1 MKDRTAA
8 LNETETGTEARLVG
22 RLGFACMAAAILLLV
37 CFAAC
42 ARRDRRNV
50 NCQLPQEPPFSLDL
64 RNPEHRRHLSDEALR
79 AEDIAVR
86 YSDSDTWKV
95 PGQPTGHEAYVRARY
110 DCMATLF
117 SAIAKN
123 HGVSVEQVREAIPQG
138 RMRFDVVVLLS
149 YAAFYF
155 LAAYYL
161 AKRVCR
167 RFPLRESWLMA
178 LLCTVGASILVS
190 FAGMM
195 MLETLSFITEVFRL
209 GNSHLSD
216 RANRIPWPYI
226 RIPLFAGGLILFW
239 LAAALRYRAAIRG
252 AEVNDYYCSLR
263 LHH

>member
-1 MKDRTAA
+1 MR
-8 LNETETGTEARLVG
+8 RL
-22 RLGFACMAAAILLLV
+22 FIISIPLLV
-37 CFAAC
+37 CFASC
-42 ARRDRRNV
+42 AGRDRRNV
-50 NCQLPQEPPFSLDL
+50 NCQAPQETPFSLDL

-95 PGQPTGHEAYVRARY
+95 PGQPTGPEAYYRARY

-117 SAIAKN
+117 SEIAKN
-123 HGVSVEQVREAIPQG
+123 HGVSVEQVRKSIQQG

-149 YAAFYF
+149 FAAFYF
-155 LAAYYL
+155 LAAYQL
-161 AKRVCR
+161 AKMVCR
-167 RFPLRESWLMA
+167 RFPLRESWLTA

-195 MLETLSFITEVFRL
+195 MLETLSFLAESFRL

-216 RANRIPWPYI
+216 RANVIPWPYI

-239 LAAALRYRAAIRG
+239 LAAALRYRAAGRDAEG
-252 AEVNDYYCSLR
+252 ADYYCTLR

>member
-1 MKDRTAA
+1 MR
-8 LNETETGTEARLVG
+8 RL
-22 RLGFACMAAAILLLV
+22 FIISIPLLV
-37 CFAAC
+37 CFASC
-42 ARRDRRNV
+42 AGRDRRNV
-50 NCQLPQEPPFSLDL
+50 NCQAPQETPFSLDL

-95 PGQPTGHEAYVRARY
+95 PGQPTGPEAYYRARY

-117 SAIAKN
+117 SEIAKN
-123 HGVSVEQVREAIPQG
+123 HGVSVEQVRVAIPQG

-149 YAAFYF
+149 FAAFYF
-155 LAAYYL
+155 LAAYQL
-161 AKRVCR
+161 AKMVCR
-167 RFPLRESWLMA
+167 RFPLRESWLTA

-195 MLETLSFITEVFRL
+195 MLETLSFLAESFRL

-216 RANRIPWPYI
+216 RANVIPWPYI

-239 LAAALRYRAAIRG
+239 LAAALRYRAANHD
-252 AEVNDYYCSLR
+252 AEVADYYCTLR

>member
-1 MKDRTAA
+1 MR
-8 LNETETGTEARLVG
+8 RLIIIS
-22 RLGFACMAAAILLLV
+22 LPLLV
-37 CFAAC
+37 CFAAF
-42 ARRDRRNV
+42 AERDRRNV
-50 NCQLPQEPPFSLDL
+50 NCQLPQETPFSLDL
-64 RNPEHRRHLSDEALR
+64 RNPEHRRHLSDEALL

-95 PGQPTGHEAYVRARY
+95 PGQPTGRDAYVRARY

-123 HGVSVEQVREAIPQG
+123 HGVSVEQVRKSIQQG
-138 RMRFDVVVLLS
+138 RMRFDVAVLLS
-149 YAAFYF
+149 FAAFYF

-161 AKRVCR
+161 AQSVCR
-167 RFPLRESWLMA
+167 RFPFRESRLTA

-190 FAGMM
+190 FVGML
-195 MLETLSFITEVFRL
+195 MLETLAFYVESFRHVS
-209 GNSHLSD
+209 SHLSD

-239 LAAALRYRAAIRG
+239 LAAALRYRAARRDAG
-252 AEVNDYYCSLR
+252 VADYYCTLR

>member
-1 MKDRTAA
+1 MR
-8 LNETETGTEARLVG
+8 RLII
-22 RLGFACMAAAILLLV
+22 ILLPLLV

-42 ARRDRRNV
+42 AGRDRRNV
-50 NCQLPQEPPFSLDL
+50 NCQAPQEPPFSLDL

-95 PGQPTGHEAYVRARY
+95 PGQPTGHDAYVRARR

-117 SAIAKN
+117 SEIAKN
-123 HGVSVEQVREAIPQG
+123 HGVSVEQVRESIPQG
-138 RMRFDVVVLLS
+138 RMRFDVAVLLS
-149 YAAFYF
+149 FAAFYF

-161 AKRVCR
+161 ANRVCR
-167 RFPLRESWLMA
+167 RFPLRESWLTA

-190 FAGMM
+190 LAGIF
-195 MLETLSFITEVFRL
+195 MLETFAFLAEIFRYET
-209 GNSHLSD
+209 NHVSD

-239 LAAALRYRAAIRG
+239 LAAALRYRAANHD
-252 AEVNDYYCSLR
+252 AEVADYYCTLR

>member
-1 MKDRTAA
+1 MR
-8 LNETETGTEARLVG
+8 RLIIIS
-22 RLGFACMAAAILLLV
+22 LPLLV

-42 ARRDRRNV
+42 AGRDRRNV
-50 NCQLPQEPPFSLDL
+50 NCQLPQETPVSLDL
-64 RNPEHRRHLSDEALR
+64 RNPEHMRHLSDEALR

-95 PGQPTGHEAYVRARY
+95 PGQPTGQDAYVRARR

-123 HGVSVEQVREAIPQG
+123 HGVSVEQVRKSIQRG
-138 RMRFDVVVLLS
+138 RMRFDMAVLLS
-149 YAAFYF
+149 FAAFYF

-161 AKRVCR
+161 AQRVCR
-167 RFPLRESWLMA
+167 RFPLRESWLTA

-190 FAGMM
+190 FTGMM
-195 MLETLSFITEVFRL
+195 MLETLSFIAEFFRL
-209 GNSHLSD
+209 GRGHVSD

-226 RIPLFAGGLILFW
+226 RIPLFAGGLFLFW

-252 AEVNDYYCSLR
+252 AELDDHYCTLR

>member
-1 MKDRTAA
+1 MR
-8 LNETETGTEARLVG
+8 RLIIIS
-22 RLGFACMAAAILLLV
+22 LPLLV
-37 CFAAC
+37 CLAAC
-42 ARRDRRNV
+42 AERDRRNV
-50 NCQLPQEPPFSLDL
+50 NCQLPQETPFSLDL
-64 RNPEHRRHLSDEALR
+64 QNPEHRRHLSDEALR

-86 YSDSDTWKV
+86 YSDSDAWKV
-95 PGQPTGHEAYVRARY
+95 PGQPTGRDDYARARR

-117 SAIAKN
+117 SEIAKN
-123 HGVSVEQVREAIPQG
+123 HGVSVEQVRNSIQQG
-138 RMRFDVVVLLS
+138 RMRFDVMVLLS
-149 YAAFYF
+149 YVALYF

-167 RFPLRESWLMA
+167 RFPLRDSWLTA

-195 MLETLSFITEVFRL
+195 MLETMSFLAEIFRYET
-209 GNSHLSD
+209 SHVSD

-239 LAAALRYRAAIRG
+239 LAAALRYRAAGRD
-252 AEVNDYYCSLR
+252 AEVYNYYCTLR

>member
-1 MKDRTAA
+1 MR
-8 LNETETGTEARLVG
+8 RLIIIS
-22 RLGFACMAAAILLLV
+22 LPLLV
-37 CFAAC
+37 CFAVC
-42 ARRDRRNV
+42 AGRDRRNV
-50 NCQLPQEPPFSLDL
+50 DCQLPQETPFSLDL

-95 PGQPTGHEAYVRARY
+95 PGQPTGRDAYARARY
-110 DCMATLF
+110 DCIATLF

-123 HGVSVEQVREAIPQG
+123 HGVSVEQVRNSIQQG

-149 YAAFYF
+149 FVALYF

-167 RFPLRESWLMA
+167 RFPLRESWLTT
-178 LLCTVGASILVS
+178 LFCTTGASILVS

-195 MLETLSFITEVFRL
+195 MLETLSFFVKSFRHVS
-209 GNSHLSD
+209 SHLSD

-226 RIPLFAGGLILFW
+226 RIPLFTGGLILFW
-239 LAAALRYRAAIRG
+239 LAAA
-252 AEVNDYYCSLR
+252 
-263 LHH
+263 